1 MERGGIWGAHGV
13 PAPES
18 RSEGASRCVC
28 GGGGGGRALHSASR
42 KEQVWN
48 TYVPGCKKDTDLGSW
63 YPRG

>member
-1 MERGGIWGAHGV
+1 MERRGIWGAHGV

-18 RSEGASRCVC
+18 RSEGASRCV
-28 GGGGGGRALHSASR
+28 GGRGGRALHSAIR
-42 KEQVWN
+42 KEQVWD

>member
-1 MERGGIWGAHGV
+1 MEFLLQSPDLRGHPGV
-13 PAPES
+13 GE
-18 RSEGASRCVC
+18 R
-28 GGGGGGRALHSASR
+28 GGRALQSASR